1 MGEQI
6 QVSVVCNAY
15 NHEGYIRDAL
25 DSFLMQK
32 TDFAYEILVH
42 DDASTDHTADIIREY
57 EAKYPEL
64 VKPIYQTENQYSKG
78 VQIALEIQIP
88 RAQGKYLAFCEGD
101 DYWTDPLKLQKQ
113 FDALEAHPEV
123 DMCAHAGMKVQ
134 ADTKQVLE
142 AVAPRGEDCVI
153 SVEDVILGEGGFV
166 VTNSL
171 MYRASMER
179 DIPRFRKNFNLDYAM
194 QIHGA
199 LRGGLLYLAD
209 CMSAYRYM
217 SVGSWTSRQQA
228 SRQRRELLLQ
238 QRQTMLAELNEDTDR
253 AYEKAIEERA
263 LKNEFQFRCDEKQF
277 RKALD
282 RKYRSIHKE
291 NGVISYGKLC
301 VKALFPFLDGI
312 TQPFRR
318 NGG

>member
-1 MGEQI
+1 MEEQV
-6 QVSVVCNAY
+6 QVSIICNAY
-15 NHEGYIRDAL
+15 NHAGYIRDAL

-32 TDFAYEILVH
+32 TDFVYEILVH

-57 EAKYPEL
+57 EAKYPDI
-64 VKPIYQTENQYSKG
+64 VKPIYQTENQYAKG
-78 VQIALEIQIP
+78 VLTYFQYP
-88 RAQGKYLAFCEGD
+88 RAKGKYYAFCEGD

-123 DMCAHAGMKVQ
+123 DMCAHAGMKVR
-134 ADTKQVLE
+134 ADTKE
-142 AVAPRGEDCVI
+142 GFEEVAPRSEDCLI
-153 SVEDVILGEGGFV
+153 PAEDVIMGEGGFV

-171 MYRASMER
+171 MYRASMEKNQ
-179 DIPRFRKNFNLDYAM
+179 PRFRKNFNFDYTM

-199 LRGGLLYLAD
+199 LRGGMLYLAD

-217 SVGSWTSRQQA
+217 SAGSWTSQQQGSA
-228 SRQRRELLLQ
+228 QRRALLLEKKQ
-238 QRQTMLAELNEDTDR
+238 KMLAELNEDTGGV
-253 AYEKAIEERA
+253 YEKVIEERI
-263 LKNEFQFRCDEKQF
+263 LKNEFLFWYEEKQF
-277 RKALD
+277 RKAIN

-312 TQPFRR
+312 TQPFRKD
-318 NGG
+318 G